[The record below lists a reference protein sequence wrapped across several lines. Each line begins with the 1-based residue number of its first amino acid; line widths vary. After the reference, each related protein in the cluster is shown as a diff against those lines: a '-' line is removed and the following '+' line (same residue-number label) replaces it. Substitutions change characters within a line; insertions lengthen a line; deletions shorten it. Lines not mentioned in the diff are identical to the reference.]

1 MWIVLNIRCITDRYL
16 GVRETRIDIISI
28 AIYIVSKKEI
38 HWVSAVCSMHADHC
52 TIQFYGLRFS
62 FEFRLKKYQ
71 KTIHHNTENKR
82 PIIQFRC
89 RPALTP
95 DSTCPVFITLIL
107 YNKFHSSIKRMIQ
120 TVHSKVFFIT
130 DQIERSSE
138 FSSKIRSAENF
149 DGESNRS

>member
-1 MWIVLNIRCITDRYL
+1 
-16 GVRETRIDIISI
+16 
-28 AIYIVSKKEI
+28 
-38 HWVSAVCSMHADHC
+38 MHADHC
-52 TIQFYGLRFS
+52 TIQFYGLFS

-138 FSSKIRSAENF
+138 FSSKIRSAENWRWIEPFIGPSSPSNGLRYCCF
-149 DGESNRS
+149 DKIIIPSQVLIIPSQVLQNAFRRFPS